1 MAFNFLKRWNNLG
14 EFVYN
19 RINME
24 LLQLRYPEISV
35 QLISVSLITVY
46 IVFVYYFVNVSFH
59 FRAMLYT

>member
-1 MAFNFLKRWNNLG
+1 MPFNFLKRWNNLG

-19 RINME
+19 RINRE

-35 QLISVSLITVY
+35 QLISVSLITMY